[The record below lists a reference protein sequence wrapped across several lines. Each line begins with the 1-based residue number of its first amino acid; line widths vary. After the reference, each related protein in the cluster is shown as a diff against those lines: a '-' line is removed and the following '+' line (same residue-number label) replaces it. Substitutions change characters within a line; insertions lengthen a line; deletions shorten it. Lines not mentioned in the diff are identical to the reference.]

1 MGSARNRPRLPGED
15 LLTREREKQDELR
28 KQFVHDA
35 VAQGALADPS
45 GRQKAGIAFQSCAL
59 HGPLFR
65 LGPSSRREGRDLR
78 QGCPMGQGQ
87 CRGRAS
93 SVSRHKA
100 TPPPPCW
107 GNEHLRPKGELE
119 QPTRA
124 STPGAFPEEKRSEL
138 SFRAHKYPHGKNS
151 VLGREK
157 SNVSRQGTFRKHRTF
172 GKPSGIQQTHEACWK
187 AGPKERRR
195 EK

>member
-100 TPPPPCW
+100 TPPPHA
-107 GNEHLRPKGELE
+107 GGMSTSDLKGSWSSLPGHPHQELF
-119 QPTRA
+119 Q
-124 STPGAFPEEKRSEL
+124 KR
-138 SFRAHKYPHGKNS
+138 RD
-151 VLGREK
+151 
-157 SNVSRQGTFRKHRTF
+157 
-172 GKPSGIQQTHEACWK
+172 PS
-187 AGPKERRR
+187 
-195 EK
+195 